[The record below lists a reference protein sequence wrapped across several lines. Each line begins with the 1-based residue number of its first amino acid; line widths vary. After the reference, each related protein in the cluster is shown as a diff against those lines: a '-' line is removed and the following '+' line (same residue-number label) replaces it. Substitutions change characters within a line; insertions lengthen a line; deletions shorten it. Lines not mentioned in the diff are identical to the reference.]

1 MDDYT
6 LQEITGLEVTSLIED
21 PEHASVRQI
30 VSEVLGS
37 RAPGAN
43 SDAAGTAAGS
53 GAVAAQ
59 HVASPWISPAP
70 ITVKMRLF
78 CLPYAGGISENV
90 YSRWRQRN
98 LPPSHQLSIYIR
110 HQLLHTPLHLSTM
123 RIIASKVAPESLAE
137 WVGIMCCGTCTGGR
151 RCCRRPSRCAPSSC
165 QVAAAAAMRRP
176 STMWPSWPISWQTRC
191 RCRWHFSVLGRLTAK
206 CLEFWIRTQYMTLLL
221 ARKYVGEQV
230 ALAKRH

>member
-1 MDDYT
+1 VACECP

-37 RAPGAN
+37 RAPGAD

-70 ITVKMRLF
+70 ITIKMRLF

-90 YSRWRQRN
+90 YSR
-98 LPPSHQLSIYIR
+98 
-110 HQLLHTPLHLSTM
+110 
-123 RIIASKVAPESLAE
+123 
-137 WVGIMCCGTCTGGR
+137 
-151 RCCRRPSRCAPSSC
+151 
-165 QVAAAAAMRRP
+165 
-176 STMWPSWPISWQTRC
+176 
-191 RCRWHFSVLGRLTAK
+191 
-206 CLEFWIRTQYMTLLL
+206 
-221 ARKYVGEQV
+221 
-230 ALAKRH
+230 